1 MQCSVSL
8 FCLHHFNALSH
19 PSQDDEIWIQ
29 QNLWI
34 TQLCLQMIL
43 VQLYWQVSLAGWVKY
58 CLWMVL
64 RFKSFKCVLCMAWV
78 YEVGL
83 GSLCW
88 PAAKVT
94 IITVMSVMTWMWQ
107 RWVFMT
113 SSSNLDVSVHVP
125 LPRSPSS
132 WWHHQV
138 TQMWCYPPA
147 HSTSYEDST
156 AVHSPIN

>member
-94 IITVMSVMTWMWQ
+94 IITVMSV
-107 RWVFMT
+107 R
-113 SSSNLDVSVHVP
+113 NLDVMEVA
-125 LPRSPSS
+125 L
-132 WWHHQV
+132 WHHQSSPDVSVRVGSAKV
-138 TQMWCYPPA
+138 TIIMVTSSGNPDVML
-147 HSTSYEDST
+147 STSTQYKLWGQYCST
-156 AVHSPIN
+156 